1 MLLGGTHESG
11 LPLKEMEQTRDW
23 KKEAEKQFHEFV
35 RLEDG
40 EKNIPYANFLRIWR
54 KRHEFQNH
62 LREDIYK
69 KSGIYIAVNTT

>member
-1 MLLGGTHESG
+1 MTE
-11 LPLKEMEQTRDW
+11 
-23 KKEAEKQFHEFV
+23 KKEAEKQLHEFV
-35 RLEDG
+35 RLKNV

-54 KRHEFQNH
+54 KRHENQIH